1 MARIR
6 SIKPEIFQ
14 SSEVM
19 DCTREVRLLFIGCIT
34 QADDEGRGRVDPRKF
49 KGCVFPGDDDI
60 SVANVRS
67 MFDDLSTN
75 RLIWLYSDSNQ
86 TLTYQLRR
94 WKEHQKID
102 RPKKSSI
109 EPPAQREPS
118 SKDHRGSADHSS
130 GIEGSEGSDGSE
142 GSKDLGP
149 VDNGDK
155 SANEGGAPA
164 RANGPKPAGANE
176 NKPLGNGVQSLARRR
191 AELAAQG
198 ITAEEIK
205 RLVPDRGDEGRST
218 PETFPEACAK

>member
-19 DCTREVRLLFIGCIT
+19 DCTPVVRLLFIGCIT

-49 KGCVFPGDDDI
+49 KGCVFPGDDEI
-60 SVANVRS
+60 TVANVRS

-75 RLIWLYSDSNQ
+75 RLIWLYLDSNQ

-102 RPKKSSI
+102 KPKKSSI
-109 EPPAQREPS
+109 ESPPQREPS
-118 SKDHRGSADHSS
+118 SNDHRIVADHSS

-142 GSKDLGP
+142 GSKDLGA

-155 SANEGGAPA
+155 SATAEGAPA
-164 RANGPKPAGANE
+164 RAIGPRPAGANE
-176 NKPLGNGVQSLARRR
+176 NRHLGNGVQTPARRR

-198 ITAEEIK
+198 ITADEIK
-205 RLVPDRGDEGRST
+205 RLVPDAETDGDLHGVERRGAT
-218 PETFPEACAK
+218 A